1 MKTTKINSIYC
12 VHIRCLIASDKG
24 DANMLIAEENERG
37 ATVKDVEECF
47 GVSTSTIL
55 RICKIREILVGKNS
69 KKEIAAY
76 QN

>member
-1 MKTTKINSIYC
+1 
-12 VHIRCLIASDKG
+12 
-24 DANMLIAEENERG
+24 MLIAEENERG

-47 GVSTSTIL
+47 GVSTSTVL